1 MSAPSPPPVDHQ
13 TTSCDLCIIGAGYA
27 GINAF
32 NAACKY
38 LPRGARVVIVD
49 RGREWGGQWVDQY
62 NYVRLHQ
69 PYTQF
74 TAGERKWAISGTYP
88 ESHLATKGEILE
100 HIRDIARLCVE
111 ENELDLS
118 LLFRYEYSGGYE
130 VRGDGK
136 VWLTATPVQGSQ
148 QHGASSGAY
157 PAVAPVPVTIV
168 ADKMINARGFD
179 VPTKQRLRF
188 SCQEET
194 MATAMGAMGGARVV
208 QHQPVVQ
215 GSSFASLSPP
225 AAPSS
230 PPSSLVSPP
239 PSVPRR
245 RVHSLVP
252 GDVLTAE
259 WTVRREREKGGETE
273 RERDRERERE
283 KQER

>member
-1 MSAPSPPPVDHQ
+1 MSAPSPPTVDHQ

-38 LPRGARVVIVD
+38 LPPGARVVIVD
-49 RGREWGGQWVDQY
+49 RGKEWGGQWVEQY
-62 NYVRLHQ
+62 NYVRLQ

-74 TAGERKWAISGTYP
+74 TAGERTWAISGTYP

-100 HIRDIARLCVE
+100 HIRDVARLCVE
-111 ENELDLS
+111 ENGIDLS

-136 VWLTATPVQGSQ
+136 VWLTATPVQGPQ

-157 PAVAPVPVTIV
+157 PAVTPVPVTIV

-188 SCQEET
+188 SCCQEET
-194 MATAMGAMGGARVV
+194 MATAMGGARVV

-215 GSSFASLSPP
+215 GSSFSPP
-225 AAPSS
+225 TAPFSPPLS
-230 PPSSLVSPP
+230 PPSSLVSRP

-259 WTVRREREKGGETE
+259 WTVRREREGGGGE
-273 RERDRERERE
+273 RRRERERE
-283 KQER
+283 RERDSPL